1 MSFFTPING
10 SRAER
15 ASARLI
21 LRANAAERLALA
33 RALAASQAEF
43 RLAETA
49 SAATTAF
56 PAPGAAAGAADR
68 AGPVVDASA
77 GVTTQSRKRRREEEE
92 EDEELDKGEGE
103 GHPRRFSRPSYTRR
117 VRPDGLIPRQVT
129 CFGCARA
136 FLAGTA
142 TGHCADQPGARSR
155 ARGAR
160 PPRCWN
166 CQGGH
171 TCLPFPAGG
180 PFKRAAGKLGH
191 ALFCSPRTSAKEVQL
206 LRNVVTYHFRDWTES
221 QTKELAALQARRTP
235 APKPVIRASGVP
247 VVPQGAQ
254 VAPPSGAQAAF
265 GVAFVGGMPA
275 VVAATL
281 NGRPITGIYFMSFP
295 GGAGAGQ

>member
-1 MSFFTPING
+1 MLPSNNKKMSSFTPING

-21 LRANAAERLALA
+21 LRADAAERLALA

-49 SAATTAF
+49 SAATTAS
-56 PAPGAAAGAADR
+56 AAAGAAAGAADR

-77 GVTTQSRKRRREEEE
+77 GVTRRREEEE
-92 EDEELDKGEGE
+92 ENEEEDEGEGE
-103 GHPRRFSRPSYTRR
+103 GHPRRS
-117 VRPDGLIPRQVT
+117 
-129 CFGCARA
+129 
-136 FLAGTA
+136 
-142 TGHCADQPGARSR
+142 PGARSR

-166 CQGGH
+166 CRGGH
-171 TCLPFPAGG
+171 TCLPFPTGG
-180 PFKRAAGKLGH
+180 PLERAAGELGH
-191 ALFCSPRTSAKEVQL
+191 ALFCSPRAFAKEVQL
-206 LRNVVTYHFRDWTES
+206 LRNVITYHFRNWTES
-221 QTKELAALQARRTP
+221 QAKELAAFQAKRTP
-235 APKPVIRASGVP
+235 APEPVIRAFGVP

-254 VAPPSGAQAAF
+254 VVSPNGTQAAF
-265 GVAFVGGMPA
+265 GVVFVGGMPA

-281 NGRPITGIYFMSFP
+281 NGRPITGTYFVSFP